1 MATAEVFAYQGQELD
16 LFAHAAR
23 WKNYWRSQIRRWISD
38 DVLEIGAGIG
48 ANTALLQN
56 ENVRSWHCVEPD
68 PELRDRLDGVI
79 SRLPVCSAS
88 TGTIRS
94 VSGLH
99 FDTILYIDVLEHIE
113 ADRAELSTAADLLRP
128 GGHLIVLSPA
138 HQFLFSKF
146 DAEIGHWRRYNKA
159 SLRACSPAHLALE
172 RLFYLDSAGI
182 LISMANRLLLRQ
194 ATPTLRQIQTWDR
207 YVVPVSQALDVV
219 LGHSI
224 GKTIVGVWTRK

>member
-1 MATAEVFAYQGQELD
+1 MSTAEVFAYQGQELD
-16 LFAHAAR
+16 LFAHATR
-23 WKNYWRSQIRRWISD
+23 WKSYWRSQIRRWISG

-56 ENVRSWHCVEPD
+56 ENVRSWHCLEPD
-68 PELRDRLDGVI
+68 PELEARLDVVI
-79 SRLPVCSAS
+79 SRFPTCSAS

-94 VSGLH
+94 AFGSH

-113 ADRAELSTAADLLRP
+113 ADHAELTTAADLLRP

-146 DAEIGHWRRYNKA
+146 DAEIGHFRRYNKA
-159 SLRACSPAHLALE
+159 SLRVCGPTALALD

-182 LISMANRLLLRQ
+182 LLSLANRLLLRQ
-194 ATPTLRQIQTWDR
+194 TTPTLKQIQTWDKH
-207 YVVPVSQALDVV
+207 VIPVSQALDGV
-219 LGHSI
+219 LGRSI